1 MMRLSRLLAG
11 LMGFAAML
19 CAQLTLP
26 SYLTKTLPNGIT
38 VYVMKKTGVPLV
50 NIDVAIKGG
59 RESEPANLAGIASIT
74 ADLLRKGTALHS
86 ASEISE
92 ALDALGGSYRNHT
105 DEQSTLLE
113 TEFLAKDF
121 NQGLSLI
128 ADTVLHP
135 TFPDSEVVKLLGQRR
150 DDIKALKDS
159 PQRAISAY
167 AHAFFFGPDHPYGR
181 IVDQQSLSRI
191 TRAGIEQY
199 YKRMYTAPNLIVAV
213 VGDVDPAAVVRQLD
227 RVFTS
232 PSAGAPYVWKQ
243 PIELKSPLACRMLL
257 VDRPASTQTYFY
269 IMQPGIDAHNPDRAA
284 IRLVDTVFGGTF
296 ASLLN
301 EELRIKTGLTYG
313 ARASMDRDRLQGM
326 NAIETF
332 TKTASTDRALALS
345 LSTLKALHEN
355 GITAAQLASAKA
367 YLKGT
372 LPRSLETGNQLA
384 SQLIRLNVL
393 GLDRSEID
401 DLFQRLDGVTLE
413 QANAAAKKYYQTDG
427 LTFVLVGDVPKFK
440 AEMAKFAPHPR
451 EISITQ
457 PGFD

>member
-11 LMGFAAML
+11 FIGFAAL
-19 CAQLTLP
+19 LSAQLKFP
-26 SYLTKTLPNGIT
+26 PYLTKTLPNGVT

-59 RESEPANLAGIASIT
+59 RESEPSNLAGIASIT
-74 ADLLRKGTALHS
+74 ADLLRKGTMSYS
-86 ASEISE
+86 AAQFSD

-121 NQGLSLI
+121 NRGLSLL

-150 DDIKALKDS
+150 DDIKALKDD
-159 PQRAISAY
+159 PRRAISAY

-181 IVDQQSLSRI
+181 IVDQESLNRI
-191 TRAGIEQY
+191 TRADIEQY

-213 VGDVDPAAVVRQLD
+213 VGDVDPGAVIAQVD
-227 RVFTS
+227 RVFVS
-232 PSAGAPYVWKQ
+232 LPAGSPYVWKP
-243 PIELKSPLACRMLL
+243 PIKLESPPASRMLL
-257 VDRPASTQTYFY
+257 VNKPASTQTYFY

-301 EELRIKTGLTYG
+301 EELRVKTGLTYG
-313 ARASMDRDRLQGM
+313 ARASIDRDRLQGM

-332 TKTASTDRALALS
+332 TKTASTAKALALS

-393 GLDRSEID
+393 GLDRAEID
-401 DLFQRLDGVTLE
+401 DLFQRLDAVTLE
-413 QANAAAKKYYQTDG
+413 QANAAAKKYYQTSG

-440 AEMAKFAPHPR
+440 AEMTKFAPRPR

>member
-1 MMRLSRLLAG
+1 MRLLRLLAG
-11 LMGFAAML
+11 LICFAIVL
-19 CAQLTLP
+19 PAQLKLP
-26 SYLTKTLPNGIT
+26 PYLTKALPNGVT
-38 VYVMKKTGVPLV
+38 VYVMKKAGVPLV
-50 NIDVAIKGG
+50 NINIAIKGG
-59 RESEPANLAGIASIT
+59 RESEPVNQAGIASIT
-74 ADLLRKGTALHS
+74 ADLLRKGTTSHS

-92 ALDALGGSYRNHT
+92 ELDALGGSYRNRT

-121 NQGLSLI
+121 SQGLSII
-128 ADTVLHP
+128 ADTMLQP
-135 TFPDSEVVKLLGQRR
+135 SFPEPEVVKLLGQRR
-150 DDIKALKDS
+150 DDIKALKDN

-181 IVDQQSLSRI
+181 IVDEQSLGHI
-191 TRAGIEQY
+191 TRIDIERY
-199 YKRMYTAPNLIVAV
+199 YNRMYTPPNLIVAV
-213 VGDVDPAAVVRQLD
+213 VGDVEPGAVLRQLD
-227 RVFTS
+227 RVFG
-232 PSAGAPYVWKQ
+232 PVPAGTPYIWKQ
-243 PIELKSPLACRMLL
+243 PIELKSQPACRMLL
-257 VDRPASTQTYFY
+257 VDKPASTQTYFY
-269 IMQPGIDAHNPDRAA
+269 IMQPGINAHNPDRAA
-284 IRLVDTVFGGTF
+284 IRLVNTVFGGTF
-296 ASLLN
+296 TSLLN

-313 ARASMDRDRLQGM
+313 ARAYIDRDRLQGM

-332 TKTASTDRALALS
+332 TKTASTARAMELS
-345 LSTLKALHEN
+345 LSTLKVLHEN

-401 DLFQRLDGVTLE
+401 NLFQRLDAVTLE

-427 LTFVLVGDVPKFK
+427 LTFVLIGDVPKFK
-440 AEMAKFAPHPR
+440 AEMTKFAPHPH
-451 EISITQ
+451 EISISQ